1 MKLNVHFFWLEMGI
15 SHFDASNWV
24 ASPGFLIG
32 FTSFVV
38 SRKLY
43 TFLLS
48 FFFFDLNGTFISKR
62 HPSRM
67 LVAMN

>member
-24 ASPGFLIG
+24 ASPRFLIG
-32 FTSFVV
+32 FTSLVV

-48 FFFFDLNGTFISKR
+48 FFFLIGMELSFQKIALQECLL
-62 HPSRM
+62 P
-67 LVAMN
+67 

>member
-38 SRKLY
+38 SQKLY
-43 TFLLS
+43 TFLL
-48 FFFFDLNGTFISKR
+48 FFFFFI
-62 HPSRM
+62 
-67 LVAMN
+67 